1 MAYIYEMMIDSS
13 RTLSGWYK
21 KDLHHQSHTHTTT
34 THTHTHHNNHPT
46 HTYHRELLI
55 HHTMCVWFVTRSEN
69 LLRENASSS
78 IPVHS
83 SNRIGYFGHRCRYMG
98 RRQVHRSQGT
108 LIDRGLSS
116 DGLYI
121 LSRIS
126 RARATVYMYYFF
138 CQPSL
143 QSNTHNLLTYTF
155 HLKKKSQPIPS
166 NSRFYSEWDHQ
177 MWLRDERL
185 KKEAAD
191 RQKQTS

>member
-1 MAYIYEMMIDSS
+1 MKWWLILVVPYQDDTRKISIIN
-13 RTLSGWYK
+13 
-21 KDLHHQSHTHTTT
+21 HTHTPPP
-34 THTHTHHNNHPT
+34 HTHTHHNNHPT

-108 LIDRGLSS
+108 LIDRGLAS
-116 DGLYI
+116 DGLYIYI

-138 CQPSL
+138 V
-143 QSNTHNLLTYTF
+143 NLLHSNRIHITYLLT
-155 HLKKKSQPIPS
+155 HSI
-166 NSRFYSEWDHQ
+166 
-177 MWLRDERL
+177 
-185 KKEAAD
+185 
-191 RQKQTS
+191 